1 MQTIKEKASEMGRVV
16 TGVTIETFPLAVRRA
31 GLKPG
36 QRFSLVVET
45 DEEIRT
51 RAFDEVA
58 AIAERVSARVAADG
72 LNEDDVMR
80 RLEEEDGI
88 R

>member
-1 MQTIKEKASEMGRVV
+1 MGQVV
-16 TGVTIETFPLAVRRA
+16 TGVTIETFPSAVRRA

-45 DEEIRT
+45 DDEMRS

-58 AIAERVSARVAADG
+58 VVAERVSARVAADG
-72 LNEDDVMR
+72 LSEDDVMR
-80 RLEEEDGI
+80 RLEEEEDI